1 MSSPRNLSPT
11 VFIGERG
18 SRRLFMNVRSQVSM
32 VFHLDKCIGCHTC
45 SIACKN
51 IWTDRKGAEY
61 MWWNNVE
68 TKPGTGYPTKWEDQ
82 SIYKGGWQKT
92 EDGENEISLRGAGK
106 RKGLLNIFHNPN
118 MPVIDDY
125 YEPFTYKYLDL
136 IESPSMDDQ
145 PTARPVSLI
154 TGRPIDIKMGPNWDD
169 DLSGT
174 QDFARKD
181 PNLENLSPAE
191 QEAMF
196 QLERMAFFYLPR
208 ICNHCLNPACVAS
221 CPSGAIYKRG
231 EDGVVLINQNV
242 CRAWR
247 MCVTACP
254 YKKSYYNWNTG
265 KSEKCILC
273 YPRIEAGYAPACMH
287 SCVGRIR
294 YLGVLLYDA
303 DRIEQ
308 AAASDDSELVQKQL
322 DLLLDPCDPAVIAA
336 AKENGIADSTLH
348 AAQNSPVYKFVKEW
362 KLALP
367 LHPEFRTLPMLFYV
381 PPLLPVMATIREKI
395 KDQKLHDI
403 AKDWEDTW
411 LYDTST
417 QELWGAIDQARFPLK
432 YMANLFSNGDQNL
445 MKEKLLKLMAVRI
458 YRRHK
463 TVGDVTEEKSNQV
476 LKEAGLTPKM
486 AEAIYA
492 LTSLAKFDD
501 RFVIPAAHRE
511 QAIEMMEFTGDVKG
525 STGFGF
531 KDQTAKRG
539 L

>member
-1 MSSPRNLSPT
+1 
-11 VFIGERG
+11 
-18 SRRLFMNVRSQVSM
+18 M

-82 SIYKGGWQKT
+82 DIYKGGWVKKGQDIDLK
-92 EDGENEISLRGAGK
+92 GAGK
-106 RKGLLNIFHNPN
+106 AKGLLNIFSNPN
-118 MPVIDDY
+118 LPVIDDY

-136 IESPSMDDQ
+136 IESPAAKDQ
-145 PTARPVSLI
+145 PTARPVSMI
-154 TGRPIDIKMGPNWDD
+154 TGEPMDIQAGPNWDD

-174 QDFARKD
+174 PDYARND
-181 PNLENLSPAE
+181 PNLENLTAQE

-196 QLERMAFFYLPR
+196 QLERMAFYYLPR

-231 EDGVVLINQNV
+231 EDGVVLINQTV

-254 YKKSYYNWNTG
+254 YKKSYYNWQTG

-273 YPRIEAGYAPACMH
+273 YPRLEAGLAPACMH

-294 YLGVLLYDA
+294 YLGVILYDA
-303 DRIEQ
+303 DKIHKV
-308 AAASDDSELVQKQL
+308 ASCEKEDLINSHLDILV
-322 DLLLDPCDPAVIAA
+322 DPNDPEVIAA
-336 AKENGIADSTLH
+336 AIENGVADSTIK
-348 AAQNSPVYKFVKEW
+348 AAQQSPVYKFVKEW
-362 KLALP
+362 GLALP
-367 LHPEFRTLPMLFYV
+367 LHAEFRTLPMLFYV
-381 PPLLPVMATIREKI
+381 PPLLPVMASVGKSD
-395 KDQKLHDI
+395 KKQADKMHNI
-403 AKDWEDTW
+403 AKYWDDDW

-417 QELWGAIDQARFPLK
+417 DELWGGIEQSRFPMK
-432 YMANLFSNGDQNL
+432 YMANLFGAGDES
-445 MKEKLLKLMAVRI
+445 KVVDRVKKLMAVRI
-458 YRRHK
+458 YRRWK
-463 TVGDVTEEKSNQV
+463 TVGDISEEKVKTV
-476 LKEAGLTPKM
+476 LKDTGLT
-486 AEAIYA
+486 AEKVDAIYY

-501 RFVIPAAHRE
+501 RFVIPPAHRE
-511 QAIEMMEFTGDVKG
+511 QAMEMLEFTGDKKG
-525 STGFGF
+525 STGFGL
-531 KDQTAKRG
+531 KEDTAQRG

>member
-1 MSSPRNLSPT
+1 MD
-11 VFIGERG
+11 
-18 SRRLFMNVRSQVSM
+18 VRSQISM

-68 TKPGTGYPTKWEDQ
+68 TKPGTGYPGKWEDQ
-82 SIYKGGWQKT
+82 EIYKGGWKK
-92 EDGENEISLRGAGK
+92 DGDKIHLAGAGK
-106 RKGLLNIFHNPN
+106 PKSLTNIFHNPN
-118 MPVIDDY
+118 LPTIDDY
-125 YEPFTYKYLDL
+125 YEPYTYKYLDL
-136 IESPSMDDQ
+136 FESPAGDDQ
-145 PTARPVSLI
+145 PTARPISMI
-154 TGRPIDIKMGPNWDD
+154 TGEPMDIKMGPNWDD
-169 DLSGT
+169 DLSGSP
-174 QDFARKD
+174 DYARND
-181 PNLENLSPAE
+181 PNLKKLSPAE

-254 YKKSYYNWNTG
+254 YKKSYYNWSTG

-273 YPRIEAGYAPACMH
+273 YPRIEAGLAPACMH

-294 YLGVLLYDA
+294 YLGVMLYDA
-303 DRIEQ
+303 DRIES
-308 AAASDDSELVQKQL
+308 AASANEGNLVDQQL
-322 DLLLDPCDPAVIAA
+322 SIILDPFDPEVIAS
-336 AKENGIADSTLH
+336 AKANGIADSTIH
-348 AAQNSPVYKFVKEW
+348 AAQNSPTYKFVKVW
-362 KLALP
+362 GLALP

-381 PPLLPVMATIREKI
+381 PPLLPVMASVSSVDNDEQAK
-395 KDQKLHDI
+395 KMNPI
-403 AKDWEDTW
+403 AKHWPDKW

-417 QELWGAIDQARFPLK
+417 EEIFGTIDQARFSLE
-432 YMANLFSNGDQNL
+432 YMANLFSAGDTSKV
-445 MKEKLLKLMAVRI
+445 KERIMKLMAVRI

-463 TVGDVTEEKSNQV
+463 TVGDISEEKSNAV
-476 LKEAGLTPKM
+476 LATAGLTPEL
-486 AEAIYA
+486 ADAIYY
-492 LTSLAKFDD
+492 LTSLPKFDD

-511 QAIEMMEFTGDVKG
+511 QAIEMMEFSGDVKG
-525 STGFGF
+525 NTGFGF
-531 KDQTAKRG
+531 KDQSAKRG
-539 L
+539 A